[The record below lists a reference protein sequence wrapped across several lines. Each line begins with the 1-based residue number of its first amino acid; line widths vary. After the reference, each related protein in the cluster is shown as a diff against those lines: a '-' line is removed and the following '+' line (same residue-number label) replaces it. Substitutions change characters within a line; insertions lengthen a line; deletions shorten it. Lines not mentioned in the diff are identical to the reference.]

1 MKKLYEESEL
11 KRLTTSEIDRMK
23 DDTVF
28 IQISETKFERKK
40 DPEYDRYYD
49 AYLCEVMDRDKYE
62 RRTKT
67 GQLRKLKKKIHK
79 LKEEK
84 DDLSGRLDAAAE
96 IASAEVRKRQKA
108 EETIEENES
117 RVQGTRTR
125 VRRFTAGDRFVIQN
139 TRSERVKT
147 RTRVSS
153 IYKKE
158 ILTVL
163 VMGINKSDTI
173 VFIYKINKYIH
184 GREGGFY
191 EAETKL

>member
-1 MKKLYEESEL
+1 MKE
-11 KRLTTSEIDRMK
+11 
-23 DDTVF
+23 
-28 IQISETKFERKK
+28 K

-84 DDLSGRLDAAAE
+84 DDLSKVRRGRGN
-96 IASAEVRKRQKA
+96 RKRRGTQTS
-108 EETIEENES
+108 ESGRNDRRNES

-139 TRSERVKT
+139 TRSERVKHE
-147 RTRVSS
+147 RVFLLY
-153 IYKKE
+153 IRKK
-158 ILTVL
+158 
-163 VMGINKSDTI
+163 S
-173 VFIYKINKYIH
+173 
-184 GREGGFY
+184 
-191 EAETKL
+191 

>member
-62 RRTKT
+62 RRTFGKIRR
-67 GQLRKLKKKIHK
+67 GRGNRKRRGTQTS
-79 LKEEK
+79 E
-84 DDLSGRLDAAAE
+84 SGRND
-96 IASAEVRKRQKA
+96 RR
-108 EETIEENES
+108 NES

-139 TRSERVKT
+139 TRSGKVKT

-173 VFIYKINKYIH
+173 IFNIQNQ
-184 GREGGFY
+184 
-191 EAETKL
+191 